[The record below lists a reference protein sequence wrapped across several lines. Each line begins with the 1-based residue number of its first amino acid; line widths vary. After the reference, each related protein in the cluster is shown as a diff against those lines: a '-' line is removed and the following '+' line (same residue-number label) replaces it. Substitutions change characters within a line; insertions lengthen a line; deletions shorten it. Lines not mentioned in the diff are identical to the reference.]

1 MIFFLFFLSFLKIF
15 FNTCSDKGV
24 LKTLSVPYFSFN
36 PMEHLKTP
44 PNLTS
49 SPKTTHLNN
58 KKNHRKLNIYI
69 YILMPFKYYFEIYF
83 GSFSKAISKA

>member
-1 MIFFLFFLSFLKIF
+1 
-15 FNTCSDKGV
+15 
-24 LKTLSVPYFSFN
+24 
-36 PMEHLKTP
+36 MEHLKTP

-83 GSFSKAISKA
+83 GSFSKAISKAWFIAVNKFIFSCFIDYGISAAVLKTGAFENYLRHCF